1 MEAQD
6 NIRMKG
12 TFLAQLKDADGNVVE
27 ERKVEN
33 LITTTGKQLM
43 TFLLGALDTSVK
55 PDFMAVGTGAG
66 APAAGDTDLGTEV
79 FREAINSFTAVTTT
93 TTDDTIQYVMEIG
106 PGELTSGALTEAG
119 LFGSS
124 VTEGVASGAV
134 DSGHLL
140 SRVTYPAINKTSSL
154 TLTIT
159 WKIQQL

>member
-1 MEAQD
+1 MEANDKIQL
-6 NIRMKG
+6 RG
-12 TFLAQLKDADGNVVE
+12 TVNFALKDSNGKVIE
-27 ERKVEN
+27 ELNIEN

-43 TFLLGALDTSVK
+43 TFLLGALDSSVK

-66 APAAGDTDLGTEV
+66 APAAGDNQLGTEV

-124 VTEGVASGAV
+124 ATEGTAGAGANT
-134 DSGHLL
+134 GHLL
-140 SRVTYPAINKTSSL
+140 SRVTFPAINKTASL